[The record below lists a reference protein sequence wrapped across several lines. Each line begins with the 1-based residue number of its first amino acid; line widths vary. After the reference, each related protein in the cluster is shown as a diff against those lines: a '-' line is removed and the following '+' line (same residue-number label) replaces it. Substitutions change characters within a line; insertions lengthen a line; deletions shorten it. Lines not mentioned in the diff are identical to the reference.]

1 VIKRSR
7 SSLAHFDCI
16 SVEKEHLM
24 LGLAL
29 NVGNVAEV
37 HRVALL
43 GALATR
49 VGKRLFQKY
58 A

>member
-1 VIKRSR
+1 
-7 SSLAHFDCI
+7 
-16 SVEKEHLM
+16 M

-49 VGKRLFQKY
+49 VGKRLLQKY
-58 A
+58 ARVRFTLSSDRCVCYGRGS